1 MGLEGKIRTQDEN
14 RSTAFSSASI
24 PVRST
29 LQNQDALNL
38 CLLTEDL
45 ADLDAFVL
53 ARSRE
58 VSHPG

>member
-14 RSTAFSSASI
+14 RSTAFSSAAI

-29 LQNQDALNL
+29 FQNQDAFNL

-53 ARSRE
+53 A
-58 VSHPG
+58 